1 MGRWCC
7 RLRPSNNTGK
17 VKSSITPSKSLY
29 SDSLAS
35 QKYEAQKK
43 ILFSKQDSV
52 LEVISRLILVWESRI
67 KHCISTR
74 NLISIFLKIK

>member
-17 VKSSITPSKSLY
+17 VKSSTTPSKSLY

-43 ILFSKQDSV
+43 
-52 LEVISRLILVWESRI
+52 LEFPGLVKECRGLIRKLELPNIIDLS
-67 KHCISTR
+67 S
-74 NLISIFLKIK
+74 NGKIV

>member
-17 VKSSITPSKSLY
+17 VKSSTTPSKSLY

-43 ILFSKQDSV
+43 LEFLNTTKIAKIEDRNV
-52 LEVISRLILVWESRI
+52 LTSDNIGPN
-67 KHCISTR
+67 
-74 NLISIFLKIK
+74 NLKTTH